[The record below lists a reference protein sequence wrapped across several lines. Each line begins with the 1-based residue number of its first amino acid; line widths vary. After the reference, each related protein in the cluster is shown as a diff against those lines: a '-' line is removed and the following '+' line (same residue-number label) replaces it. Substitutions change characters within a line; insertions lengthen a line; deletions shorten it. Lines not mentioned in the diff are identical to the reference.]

1 MSENQNRESLEFLKL
16 NNEVELQEI
25 DKKIRLKELNKKLI
39 FQPATITIIVA
50 LLGILGAS
58 ISNYFQRKTQM
69 EIEERKFQYSVY
81 QKALEAKDNII
92 AAKILDF
99 YIKAGLLPGE
109 EGKYSKLLE
118 EGKVNEVPI
127 YSGIYKDIKVPTLS
141 SKNQLKI
148 ENGFI
153 VGKNTKYQI
162 SYNAKNRIDNNE
174 LNTIVLH
181 CAFSP
186 NINATA
192 RFLSDTIN
200 GRASAHLLIDRD
212 GSVIQQ
218 VPFNFQS
225 FHAGRE
231 FNNKSIGI
239 EFINLGQLTL
249 ANGLYKTLYGKV
261 IDRNNVDYSKSG
273 VYWEKYT
280 SQQIEKA
287 LEICKLLFEEYNIK
301 YIVGH
306 NEIDKNKIDPGPFFP
321 IDKFKSL
328 LNK

>member
-1 MSENQNRESLEFLKL
+1 MADNLNREIIEFQKL

-25 DKKIRLKELNKKLI
+25 DKKIKLKELNKKLI
-39 FQPATITIIVA
+39 LQPATITILVA
-50 LLGILGAS
+50 LIGLLGAA
-58 ISNYFQRKTQM
+58 ITNYLQRKSQL

-118 EGKVNEVPI
+118 EGKSDEVPI
-127 YSGIYKDIKVPTLS
+127 YSGVYKDIKVPTIS
-141 SKNQLKI
+141 STNQLTI

-153 VGKNTKYQI
+153 VGKNTKYQL
-162 SYNAKNRIDNNE
+162 SYNTRNRLGKND

-181 CAFSP
+181 CAYNPS
-186 NINATA
+186 INETA
-192 RFLSDTIN
+192 KFLSDTIN

-218 VPFNFQS
+218 VPLNFLS
-225 FHAGRE
+225 FHAGKE

-239 EFINLGQLTL
+239 EFINWGQITL
-249 ANGLYKTLYGKV
+249 SNGLYKTIFGQD
-261 IDRNNVDYSKSG
+261 IDKNSVECTTSG
-273 VYWEKYT
+273 VCWEKYT
-280 SQQIEKA
+280 PQQIEKA
-287 LEICKLLFEEYNIK
+287 LEICKLIFEEYNIK
-301 YIVGH
+301 QIVGH
-306 NEIDKNKIDPGPFFP
+306 NEIDKNKLDPGPFFP